1 MEETRLL
8 IVDDEPSILKS
19 LTRTL
24 AGEGLDILT
33 AQSGTRALS
42 LLESHRVDLIISDQ
56 RMPHMTGI
64 EFLTRAGQKYPD
76 IISMI
81 LTAYADIEVAI
92 QAINDIGIY
101 KFILKPW
108 EEYDLKMTVDK
119 AKRLS
124 RLMKTNTILNQEM
137 LESSD
142 KTIFAL
148 KQQEDSGEKVRQKRK
163 VDPLL
168 EEAAVKGQTDYALS
182 NGTSRAIDFNREEF
196 DRLEYSAADLNTVFA
211 RQDKATQKKLNA
223 TVLDICYSRSCC
235 HKIGADYNHLTGDQ
249 KLKVYKYALYIHGLI

>member
-1 MEETRLL
+1 MEEIRLL

-24 AGEGLDILT
+24 TGEGLDILT
-33 AQSGTRALS
+33 AQSGTRAMS
-42 LLESHRVDLIISDQ
+42 FLESRRVDLIISDQ

-64 EFLTRAGQKYPD
+64 ELLTRVGQKYPD
-76 IISMI
+76 IISMM

-124 RLMKTNTILNQEM
+124 RLMKTNTILNQEL

-142 KTIFAL
+142 KTVFAV
-148 KQQEDSGEKVRQKRK
+148 KQPEYSDEKALQKGE
-163 VDPLL
+163 VDPVL
-168 EEAAVKGQTDYALS
+168 EEAAVKGQTDYTRLDE
-182 NGTSRAIDFNREEF
+182 TSRVIEF
-196 DRLEYSAADLNTVFA
+196 DREKFDLLDYSVTDLETIIAG
-211 RQDKATQKKLNA
+211 QDKATQKMLKS
-223 TVLDICYSRSCC
+223 TVLDVCYNRRIC
-235 HKIGADYNHLTGDQ
+235 HMIGADYKNLIGDQ
-249 KLKVYKYALYIHGLI
+249 LLKVYKYALYRHNLI